1 VIRTATN
8 ELPGQLIELASE
20 AAAAGINNFT
30 TLIERWVDGTQRY
43 DGPGESMLVAWPPGQ

>member
-30 TLIERWVDGTQRY
+30 TLIERLVDGMQRY